1 MKKPW
6 DNRLI
11 VVAFFACLLIFGAL
25 LARQLRQPALPAGVS
40 GGEALPRHDI
50 VLYFGSDDGRQ
61 LVAETRQVDGCGA
74 ESECL
79 HQVVAALLGGPLDAS
94 TPLFP
99 AAAVVRGVT
108 LQEGTAVVDLSRE
121 AVDEHPGGSL
131 SELLSLVG
139 LANTMASNFPQ
150 VRGVSLL
157 IEGQPVETLKGH
169 LDLRRPIAA
178 DFALV
183 RTSPGMVSGR

>member
-1 MKKPW
+1 MKEPW
-6 DNRLI
+6 NKRLI
-11 VVAFFACLLIFGAL
+11 LVAFLAIFLVFGAL
-25 LARQLRQPALPAGVS
+25 IARQLRQSPEPPGPKGS
-40 GGEALPRHDI
+40 ENLPRHDI

-61 LVAETRQVDGCGA
+61 LVAETRQVEGCRE

-79 HQVVAALLGGPLDAS
+79 RQVVTALLSGPLNEL

-99 AAAVVRGVT
+99 THAVVRGVT

-131 SELLSLVG
+131 SELLSVVG
-139 LANTMASNFPQ
+139 LANTLASNFPQ

-183 RTSPGMVSGR
+183 RSAPGTVSGR

>member
-6 DNRLI
+6 DKRLI
-11 VVAFFACLLIFGAL
+11 VVAFFAILLIFGVL
-25 LARQLRQPALPAGVS
+25 FARQLRQPASPAGES

-61 LVAETRQVDGCGA
+61 LVAETRQVEGCG
-74 ESECL
+74 EEPECL
-79 HQVVAALLGGPLDAS
+79 RQVVAALLSGPLDAS

-99 AAAVVRGVT
+99 ATAEVRGVT
-108 LQEGTAVVDLSRE
+108 LQEGTAVVDLSRA

-131 SELLSLVG
+131 AELLSVVA
-139 LANTMASNFPQ
+139 LANTLASNFPQ

-183 RTSPGMVSGR
+183 RPAPGAVSGR